1 MCYSLRDLNTEMFGA
16 EIGEAKIWE
25 SKKQKLLDVEIDR
38 TLSFDEYVASLCR
51 KGGKKLSVLNIK
63 FHVFK

>member
-1 MCYSLRDLNTEMFGA
+1 MFGA

-51 KGGKKLSVLNIK
+51 KGGKKLSV
-63 FHVFK
+63 

>member
-16 EIGEAKIWE
+16 EIGEVKIWE

-38 TLSFDEYVASLCR
+38 T
-51 KGGKKLSVLNIK
+51 
-63 FHVFK
+63 